1 MSICVLQPTRGRPS
15 GDGAAP
21 AAQASAGP
29 GGRARIGWQ
38 LIAAATLVGPAALQ
52 AAEQDPRLPLNVI
65 AERCLECHD
74 GRKPEGGLDLTSQV
88 TGEGGRRTWRRIR
101 DRVANGEMP
110 PPEEPPIAAADRERL
125 LRWIDARLAAGDT
138 GPRDPGPPLIRRL
151 SRDEYGRTLRDLVG
165 LDFDAAAVAGIPDD
179 SQGHGFANRADVL
192 GLSPALMEK
201 YFSAAEA
208 VVDRV
213 LAATPH
219 AAVPPPAAPPPAV
232 TGLVAQYRCSG
243 PKADDNQIRATL
255 QLVNRGT
262 AAVPLG
268 EISVRYWFTAEGID
282 EFQQWCDYAAVE
294 ASTITLAVKQLDE
307 PVAGADHFIEVGF
320 KAGVLQPGQA
330 TGDIQLRVAAGD
342 WSGFDQSDD
351 HSFAADVTTLADAPR
366 ITLQRGGKTVWGV
379 EPSGPPAKR
388 GPATPPPGPDATRA
402 WERLFVA
409 RPGPGVAPADAA
421 RRVLE
426 GFAGRAW
433 RRPATAA
440 ELQRLMAIWRR
451 AGVEGAAF
459 EAAMRPALTAIL
471 VSPHFLLR
479 VERDVPATPD
489 RPYRR
494 VDDQELAVRLA
505 YFIWSSM
512 PDDEL
517 VNLARRR
524 RLSAP
529 DELDRQVRRMLADAR
544 AAALTTSFGAAWLQ
558 FGKLATARPTPEFF
572 PDFTPELRQ
581 AMLTE
586 ATMFFDT
593 LRTEDRSLLDLVD
606 ADYTFVDEQLARLY
620 GLPGVSGAAFRRVQL
635 RPGDHRGGVLG
646 MGAVLAATSHT
657 FRTSPT
663 LRGKYVLDVLLG
675 EPPPPPPANASVL
688 AGERH
693 DAPTATFRESLAR
706 HSRDPACAACHSRID
721 PLGFG
726 LEAYDGI
733 GRWRDTAASGIDAS
747 GNLPGGVAFTGP
759 EQLKAALGARRP
771 QILRNASAQML
782 SFALGR
788 AVEECDEASIDAIT
802 RAVEEEDGRFST
814 LVLEVARSFPFQHR
828 RNVPLAADIERPDA
842 DSLPETRP

>member
-1 MSICVLQPTRGRPS
+1 MHRCVSQPTLGRPS
-15 GDGAAP
+15 GGGAP
-21 AAQASAGP
+21 AAGQAAGWP
-29 GGRARIGWQ
+29 GPRVGIRWQ
-38 LIAAATLVGPAALQ
+38 AIAAAALVPVALP
-52 AAEQDPRLPLNVI
+52 AAEQEHPRPPRVI
-65 AERCLECHD
+65 AERCLDCHD
-74 GRKPEGGLDLTSQV
+74 GREPEGGLDLTSQV
-88 TGEGGRRTWRRIR
+88 AGEGGRRIWRRIW

-110 PPEEPPIAAADRERL
+110 PSEEPPIATADRERL
-125 LRWIDARLAAGDT
+125 LQWIDARLAAGDT

-151 SRDEYGRTLRDLVG
+151 SRDEYGRTIHDLVG
-165 LDFDAAAVAGIPDD
+165 LDFDAAAAVGIPDD

-192 GLSPALMEK
+192 SLSPALMEK

-213 LAATPH
+213 LAAAPA
-219 AAVPPPAAPPPAV
+219 AAVPVPAAPPRAV
-232 TGLVAQYRCSG
+232 AGLAAQYRCSG

-255 QLVNRGT
+255 QLVNRGA

-268 EISVRYWFTAEGID
+268 EISVRYWFTSEGID
-282 EFQQWCDYAAVE
+282 EFQQWCDYAAVD
-294 ASTITLAVKQLDE
+294 ARNVTLAVRKPNE
-307 PVAGADHFIEVGF
+307 SVAGADHFLEVGF
-320 KAGVLQPGQA
+320 KAGVLQPGEA

-351 HSFAADVTTLADAPR
+351 HSFAAAVTTLADAPR
-366 ITLQRGGKTVWGV
+366 ITLHRDGKTVWGI
-379 EPSGPPAKR
+379 EPTGPPAKR

-409 RPGPGVAPADAA
+409 RPGPGVAPAAAA

-426 GFAGRAW
+426 GFAVRAW

-440 ELQRLMAIWRR
+440 ELQQLMAIWQR
-451 AGVEGAAF
+451 AGAEGAAF

-479 VERDVPATPD
+479 VERDMPATPD
-489 RPYRR
+489 RPSRR
-494 VDDQELAVRLA
+494 VDDQELAVRLS

-517 VNLARRR
+517 VELARRR
-524 RLSAP
+524 RLSTR
-529 DELDRQVRRMLADAR
+529 DELDRQVRRMLADPR
-544 AAALTTSFGAAWLQ
+544 AAALTSSFGAAWLQ
-558 FGKLATARPTPEFF
+558 FAKLATARPTPEFF
-572 PDFTPELRQ
+572 PDFTPELRR

-586 ATMFFDT
+586 ATLFFDN
-593 LRTEDRSLLDLVD
+593 LRTEDRSLLDLID

-620 GLPGVSGAAFRRVQL
+620 GLPGVSGAEFRRVQL

-693 DAPTATFRESLAR
+693 DAPAATFRESLDR

-733 GRWRDTAASGIDAS
+733 GRWRDTAAAGIDAS
-747 GNLPGGVAFTGP
+747 GRLPGGVAFTGP
-759 EQLKAALGARRP
+759 EQLKAALAAR
-771 QILRNASAQML
+771 QSQVLRNASAQML

-788 AVEECDEASIDAIT
+788 AVEECDEASIDAIA
-802 RAVEEEDGRFST
+802 RAVEEDDGRFST

-828 RNVPLAADIERPDA
+828 RNVPAHDQPEQPEAGTP
-842 DSLPETRP
+842 PETIP